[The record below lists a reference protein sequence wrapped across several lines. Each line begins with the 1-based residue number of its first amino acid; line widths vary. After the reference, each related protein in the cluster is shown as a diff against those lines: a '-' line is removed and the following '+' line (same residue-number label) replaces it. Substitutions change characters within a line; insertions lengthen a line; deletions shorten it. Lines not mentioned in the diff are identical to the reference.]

1 VPVVGAQLFG
11 VKGLATLT
19 GLFLV
24 CNSPGQFLSGTLGGL
39 VLDSN
44 SGYSGV
50 AYFSGSMMVGG
61 ALILL
66 VARFQREKRLLARF

>member
-1 VPVVGAQLFG
+1 MPVCAAQLFG
-11 VKGLATLT
+11 VKGLATIT
-19 GLFLV
+19 GLLLL

-39 VLDSN
+39 ILDSPG
-44 SGYSGV
+44 GYSGV

-66 VARFQREKRLLARF
+66 VARFQREKNVFARF